1 MDEGRTN
8 GEINNAAQGPGEPE
22 VRPTGPGVEEGAGPE
37 MVESLRAE
45 VARLTE
51 QADRHWQQFLRAAA
65 DLENYRKQAARQRE
79 EAVAATR
86 RVMLAV
92 ILGVVDTLERALQ
105 HTDAVPTGRQ
115 AAESAGGSS
124 DNHGGAASAIADG
137 IRLAHRQVL
146 DVLKTMGVR
155 PMESVGRTFD
165 PRVHEAVEAVAAGE
179 GASPG
184 TIVGEVQRGYMIG
197 EEVLRPA
204 RVRVAQ

>member
-1 MDEGRTN
+1 MDERRTN
-8 GEINNAAQGPGEPE
+8 GEINKAAQGPGDPE
-22 VRPTGPGVEEGAGPE
+22 VRPGAPGAGEDAPPE
-37 MVESLRAE
+37 TVDSLRAE
-45 VARLTE
+45 VVRLTE
-51 QADRHWQQFLRAAA
+51 QADRNWEQFLRAAA

-79 EAVAATR
+79 EAVATTR

-105 HTDAVPTGRQ
+105 HAG
-115 AAESAGGSS
+115 AAEPAGGNSGNS
-124 DNHGGAASAIADG
+124 GGAADAIADG

-146 DVLKTMGVR
+146 DTLKTMGVR
-155 PMESVGRTFD
+155 PMESVGQAFD

-179 GASPG
+179 RTSPG
-184 TIVGEVQRGYMIG
+184 TVIGEVQRGYLIG